1 MMRRVISVL
10 SGLVA
15 LFAYLALVIGVVF
28 GWLWVISAASQQ
40 THWTIGAAIFVLG
53 LCAGQRYDILQGLW
67 SRIDAELERRI
78 E

>member
-1 MMRRVISVL
+1 MIRKTVSVL
-10 SGLVA
+10 SALVA
-15 LFAYLALVIGVVF
+15 LLLYLVLIVGVVI
-28 GWLWVISAASQQ
+28 GWLWVTAAASQQ